1 MPALELELALADATR
16 RGLGVFP
23 IPAGQRSAPG
33 NWRRKVTTT
42 PDAATWPAGTNI
54 GVSCLESHLV
64 VLDLDL
70 GPITGREA
78 LAFLLSRH
86 RGRWPDTYTVRT
98 PSGGEHLYFRAP
110 ADRIIGSG
118 SGWLGPCIDVR
129 GPGRDAG
136 GYVIGAGSSSAG
148 RYYVLDDAPIADLP
162 SWLARR
168 LERDTQRAAVQQ
180 VARARARD
188 KR

>member
-1 MPALELELALADATR
+1 MPALELEVALADAAR
-16 RGLGVFP
+16 RGFGVFP
-23 IPAGQRSAPG
+23 IPAGQRWAPG

-42 PDAATWPAGTNI
+42 PDLATWPSDANI
-54 GVSCLESHLV
+54 GISCRESRLV
-64 VLDLDL
+64 VLDLDQ

-78 LAFLLSRH
+78 LAFLLAKH

-98 PSGGEHLYFRAP
+98 PSGGEHLYFHAP

-136 GYVIGAGSSSAG
+136 GYVIGAGSATKVG
-148 RYYVLDDAPIADLP
+148 DYHVLDDTPVADLP
-162 SWLARR
+162 LWLARR

-180 VARARARD
+180 VARAR